1 MSRSI
6 RRLRLALPASLIAL
20 GAAAALAVPAQA
32 ASSWSP
38 PVQLPAGCVSSGSV
52 PGLAVNAAGTEAA
65 AGSQLN
71 ADNSSSVLV
80 CTSADGQTWPAPA
93 TVGQGNNPAVAL
105 APDGRAV
112 TAWEGGPFT
121 APVIQ
126 ASVRPPGGTWSA
138 PVTVGTDARGPLIGI
153 DRSGNAI
160 IAWMGATGAIHT
172 ASLPAGGSWT
182 PAQTLATTNYGSGLD
197 MAVNSAGS
205 AVLTWAA
212 KGTGVVGTYADSG
225 TILGGFAAP
234 VKVGLPPYPG
244 GRTSVALNDAGQA
257 VMVWARG
264 LGAANVAATRSAA
277 GTWSAA
283 VQLSAN
289 EAGKLDVA
297 IDGAGDAVATFEQYV
312 PGTSI
317 IALYASKLPAGGS
330 WGPPALLSA
339 PGDSI
344 SNSLGGR
351 VVADSAGTFV
361 IAWTDGT
368 TRTLNT
374 LTSPPG
380 GGFGPATTLAPNVT
394 QINGLQIAPGHA
406 VLTFNSVVTTEPVS

>member
-6 RRLRLALPASLIAL
+6 RRLCLGLPASLIAL
-20 GAAAALAVPAQA
+20 GAGTALAVPAQA

-71 ADNSSSVLV
+71 ADNNSSVLV
-80 CTSADGQTWPAPA
+80 CTSAGGQTWPAPA
-93 TVGQGNNPAVAL
+93 TVGQGTSPAVAL

-160 IAWMGATGAIHT
+160 IAWAGGTGTIHA

-182 PAQTLATTNYGSGLD
+182 PVHTLATNYGSGLD

-264 LGAANVAATRSAA
+264 LGAVNVAATRSAA

-283 VQLSAN
+283 VQLSPN
-289 EAGKLDVA
+289 EAGNLSVA
-297 IDGAGDAVATFEQYV
+297 VDGAGDAVATFEQYV
-312 PGTSI
+312 PNTSI

-330 WGPPALLSA
+330 WGPPVLLSA
-339 PGDSI
+339 PGDSV
-344 SNSLGGR
+344 SNFFGGL
-351 VVADSAGTFV
+351 VIADSAGTFV

-368 TRTLNT
+368 TRTLNA

-380 GGFGPATTLAPNVT
+380 GGFGPAVTLAPNVG

>member
-20 GAAAALAVPAQA
+20 GTGTALAVPAQA

-71 ADNSSSVLV
+71 AGNSSSVLV

-93 TVGQGNNPAVAL
+93 TVGEGTSPAVAL
-105 APDGRAV
+105 APDGRVV
-112 TAWEGGPFT
+112 TAWAGGPFT

-160 IAWMGATGAIHT
+160 IAWAGATGTIHT

-182 PAQTLATTNYGSGLD
+182 PAQTLATTNYGSGLA

-212 KGTGVVGTYADSG
+212 KGTGVGTYADSG

-289 EAGKLDVA
+289 EAGNLDVA

-312 PGTSI
+312 PNTSI

-339 PGDSI
+339 PGDSV
-344 SNSLGGR
+344 SNFFGGR

-368 TRTLNT
+368 TRTLNA

-380 GGFGPATTLAPNVT
+380 GGFGPAITLAPNVS

-406 VLTFNSVVTTEPVS
+406 ALTFNSVVTTEAVS

>member
-283 VQLSAN
+283 VVLSAN

>member
-6 RRLRLALPASLIAL
+6 RRLRLALPALLIAL
-20 GAAAALAVPAQA
+20 GTATALAVPAQA

-38 PVQLPAGCVSSGSV
+38 PVQLPAGCVSSGSQ

-93 TVGQGNNPAVAL
+93 TVGQGTSAAVAL

-112 TAWEGGPFT
+112 TAWDGGPYT

-160 IAWMGATGAIHT
+160 IAWMGATGTVYT

-182 PAQTLATTNYGSGLD
+182 PAQTLANTNYGSGLA

-244 GRTSVALNDAGQA
+244 GRTSLALNDAGQA

-289 EAGKLDVA
+289 EAGNLNVA

-312 PGTSI
+312 PNTSI

-339 PGDSI
+339 PGDSV
-344 SNSLGGR
+344 SNFSGGR

-368 TRTLNT
+368 TRTLNV

-380 GGFGPATTLAPNVT
+380 GGFGPATSFPNVG
-394 QINGLQIAPGHA
+394 QINQLVIAPGHA
-406 VLTFNSVVTTEPVS
+406 ALTFNSVVTTEPVS

>member
-20 GAAAALAVPAQA
+20 GAGTALAVPAQA

-52 PGLAVNAAGTEAA
+52 PGLAVNAAGMEAA

-93 TVGQGNNPAVAL
+93 TVGQGTSPAVAL

-112 TAWEGGPFT
+112 TAWEGGPFN

-172 ASLPAGGSWT
+172 ASLPVGGSWT

-289 EAGKLDVA
+289 EAGNLDVA

-339 PGDSI
+339 PGDSV
-344 SNSLGGR
+344 SNFFGGR

-368 TRTLNT
+368 TRTLNA

-380 GGFGPATTLAPNVT
+380 GGFGPAITLAPNVS

>member
-1 MSRSI
+1 MSQSI
-6 RRLRLALPASLIAL
+6 RRFRLALPASLIAL
-20 GAAAALAVPAQA
+20 GAGTALAVPAQA

-38 PVQLPAGCVSSGSV
+38 PVQLPAGCASSGSQ

-65 AGSQLN
+65 AGSQQN

-93 TVGQGNNPAVAL
+93 TVGQGGSPAVAL

-112 TAWEGGPFT
+112 TAWLGGPFT

-138 PVTVGTDARGPLIGI
+138 PVTVGSDASGPLIGI

-160 IAWMGATGAIHT
+160 IAWAAAGTIHT

-182 PAQTLATTNYGSGLD
+182 PAQTLATNYGSGLA
-197 MAVNSAGS
+197 MAANSAGS
-205 AVLTWAA
+205 AVLTWAT
-212 KGTGVVGTYADSG
+212 KGTGPGTYADSG

-244 GRTSVALNDAGQA
+244 GRTSVALNDTGQA
-257 VMVWARG
+257 AMVWAQG
-264 LGAANVAATRSAA
+264 LGAVNVAATRSAA
-277 GTWSAA
+277 GTWSAP
-283 VQLSAN
+283 VQLSSN
-289 EAGKLDVA
+289 EGGNLSVA
-297 IDGAGDAVATFEQYV
+297 IDGAGDAVATFEQDV
-312 PGTSI
+312 PNTSI

-339 PGDSI
+339 PGDSV
-344 SNSLGGR
+344 SSSWGGR

-361 IAWTDGT
+361 LAWADMT
-368 TRTLNT
+368 TRTVNV

-380 GGFGPATTLAPNVT
+380 GGFGPAVALAPNVDH
-394 QINGLQIAPGHA
+394 INNLQIAPGHA
-406 VLTFNSVVTTEPVS
+406 VLTFNSVVTSEPVS

>member
-6 RRLRLALPASLIAL
+6 RRLRLALPASLLAL
-20 GAAAALAVPAQA
+20 GAGTALAAPAQA

-52 PGLAVNAAGTEAA
+52 PGLAVNTAGTEAA

-93 TVGQGNNPAVAL
+93 TVGQGTSPAVAL

-112 TAWEGGPFT
+112 TAWEGGPFN

-172 ASLPAGGSWT
+172 ASLPVGGSWT
-182 PAQTLATTNYGSGLD
+182 PAQTLATTNYGSGLA
-197 MAVNSAGS
+197 MAVSSAGS

-289 EAGKLDVA
+289 EAGNLDVA

-339 PGDSI
+339 PGDSV
-344 SNSLGGR
+344 SNFFGGR

-368 TRTLNT
+368 TRTLNA

-380 GGFGPATTLAPNVT
+380 GGFGPAITLAPNVS

>member
-20 GAAAALAVPAQA
+20 GAGTALAVPAQA

-71 ADNSSSVLV
+71 ADNSVSVLV

-93 TVGQGNNPAVAL
+93 TVGQGTSPAVAL

-257 VMVWARG
+257 VMVWAQG

-289 EAGKLDVA
+289 EAGNLDVA
-297 IDGAGDAVATFEQYV
+297 IDGAGDAVATFKQYV
-312 PGTSI
+312 PNTSI
-317 IALYASKLPAGGS
+317 IAQYASKLPAGGS

-339 PGDSI
+339 PGDSV
-344 SNSLGGR
+344 SNFFGGR

-368 TRTLNT
+368 TRTLNA

-380 GGFGPATTLAPNVT
+380 GGFGPAITLAPNVT

-406 VLTFNSVVTTEPVS
+406 VLTFNSVVTTEPAS

>member
-20 GAAAALAVPAQA
+20 GAGTALAVPAQA

-93 TVGQGNNPAVAL
+93 TVGQGASAAVAL

-112 TAWEGGPFT
+112 TAWDGGPYT

-160 IAWMGATGAIHT
+160 IAWMGATGTIHT

-182 PAQTLATTNYGSGLD
+182 PAQTLATTNSGSGLA

-264 LGAANVAATRSAA
+264 LGAVNVAATRSAA

-283 VQLSAN
+283 VQLSAS
-289 EAGKLDVA
+289 EAGNLNVA

-339 PGDSI
+339 PGDSV
-344 SNSLGGR
+344 SNFFGGR

-368 TRTLNT
+368 TRTLNV

-380 GGFGPATTLAPNVT
+380 GGFGPATSFSNVG
-394 QINGLQIAPGHA
+394 QINQLVIAPGHA
-406 VLTFNSVVTTEPVS
+406 ALTFNSVVTTEPVS

>member
-20 GAAAALAVPAQA
+20 GAATALAVPAQA

-80 CTSADGQTWPAPA
+80 CTSADGQAWPAPA
-93 TVGQGNNPAVAL
+93 AAGQGASPAVAL
-105 APDGRAV
+105 APDGRVV

-160 IAWMGATGAIHT
+160 IAWMGATGVIHA

-182 PAQTLATTNYGSGLD
+182 PAQTLATTNYGSGLA

-257 VMVWARG
+257 EMVWARG

-283 VQLSAN
+283 VVLSAN
-289 EAGKLDVA
+289 EAGNLNVA
-297 IDGAGDAVATFEQYV
+297 IDGAGDAIATFEQYV
-312 PGTSI
+312 PNTSI
-317 IALYASKLPAGGS
+317 VALYASKLLAGGS

-339 PGDSI
+339 PGDSV
-344 SNSLGGR
+344 SNFFGGR

-361 IAWTDGT
+361 LAWTDGT
-368 TRTLNT
+368 TRTLNM

-380 GGFGPATTLAPNVT
+380 GGFGPAASFPNVG
-394 QINGLQIAPGHA
+394 QINQLVIAPGHA

>member
-6 RRLRLALPASLIAL
+6 RRLRLALPALLIAL
-20 GAAAALAVPAQA
+20 GTATALAVPAQA

-38 PVQLPAGCVSSGSV
+38 PVQLPAGCVSSGSQ

-93 TVGQGNNPAVAL
+93 TVGQGTSAAVAL

-112 TAWEGGPFT
+112 TAWDGGSYT

-160 IAWMGATGAIHT
+160 IAWMGATGSVYT

-182 PAQTLATTNYGSGLD
+182 PAQTLANTNYGSGLA

-289 EAGKLDVA
+289 EAGNLNVA

-312 PGTSI
+312 PNTSI

-339 PGDSI
+339 PGDSV
-344 SNSLGGR
+344 SNFFGGR

-368 TRTLNT
+368 TRTLNV

-380 GGFGPATTLAPNVT
+380 GGFGPATSFPNVG
-394 QINGLQIAPGHA
+394 QINQLVIAPGHA
-406 VLTFNSVVTTEPVS
+406 ALTFNSVVTTEPVS

>member
-1 MSRSI
+1 MVV
-6 RRLRLALPASLIAL
+6 
-20 GAAAALAVPAQA
+20 AVPLELL
-32 ASSWSP
+32 ASP
-38 PVQLPAGCVSSGSV
+38 LKNGRLPAGCVSSGSV

-71 ADNSSSVLV
+71 ADNSVSVLV
-80 CTSADGQTWPAPA
+80 CTSADEQTWPAPA
-93 TVGQGNNPAVAL
+93 TVGQGTSPAVAL

-257 VMVWARG
+257 VMVWAQG
-264 LGAANVAATRSAA
+264 LGALNVAATRSAA

-289 EAGKLDVA
+289 EAGNLDVA
-297 IDGAGDAVATFEQYV
+297 IDGAGDAVATFKQYV
-312 PGTSI
+312 PNTSI
-317 IALYASKLPAGGS
+317 IAQYASKLPAGGS

-339 PGDSI
+339 PGDSV
-344 SNSLGGR
+344 SNFFGGR

-368 TRTLNT
+368 TRTLNA

-380 GGFGPATTLAPNVT
+380 GGFGPAITLAPNVT

-406 VLTFNSVVTTEPVS
+406 VLTFNSVVTTEPAS

>member
-6 RRLRLALPASLIAL
+6 RRLRLTLPALLIAL
-20 GAAAALAVPAQA
+20 GAGTALAVPAQA

-80 CTSADGQTWPAPA
+80 CTSAGGQTWPAPA
-93 TVGQGNNPAVAL
+93 TVGQGTSPAVAL

-126 ASVRPPGGTWSA
+126 ASARPPGGTWSA

-153 DRSGNAI
+153 DRSGNTI
-160 IAWMGATGAIHT
+160 IAWAGGTGTIHT

-182 PAQTLATTNYGSGLD
+182 PAQTLATNYGSGLA

-212 KGTGVVGTYADSG
+212 KGTGVGTYADSG

-244 GRTSVALNDAGQA
+244 GRTSVALNNAGQA

-264 LGAANVAATRSAA
+264 LGAVNVAATRSAA

-289 EAGKLDVA
+289 EAGNLDVA

-312 PGTSI
+312 PNTSI

-339 PGDSI
+339 PGDSV
-344 SNSLGGR
+344 SNFFGGL
-351 VVADSAGTFV
+351 VAADSAGTFV
-361 IAWTDGT
+361 ITWTDGT
-368 TRTLNT
+368 TRTLNA

-380 GGFGPATTLAPNVT
+380 GGFGPAVTLAPNVG

>member
-1 MSRSI
+1 MSSFI
-6 RRLRLALPASLIAL
+6 RRGGLALPALLITITT
-20 GAAAALAVPAQA
+20 GTALAVPAQA

-93 TVGQGNNPAVAL
+93 TVGQGTSPAVAL

-112 TAWEGGPFT
+112 TAWDGGPFN

-126 ASVRPPGGTWSA
+126 ASVRPPGGTWST

-153 DRSGNAI
+153 DRAGNAI
-160 IAWMGATGAIHT
+160 IAWAGAAGTIHT

-182 PAQTLATTNYGSGLD
+182 PAQTLATNYGSGLA

-212 KGTGVVGTYADSG
+212 KGTGVGTYADSG

-257 VMVWARG
+257 AMVWAMG
-264 LGAANVAATRSAA
+264 LGAVNVAATRSAA
-277 GTWSAA
+277 GTWSAPA
-283 VQLSAN
+283 QLSAN
-289 EAGKLDVA
+289 EAGNLNVA
-297 IDGAGDAVATFEQYV
+297 IDGAGDAVATFKQYV
-312 PGTSI
+312 PNTSI

-330 WGPPALLSA
+330 WGAAGPAVPARGLRVELLRRPRRGRLRRDLRHRLDRRHHQDPERAHQPARRRLRARHFLPRRGSDQPA
-339 PGDSI
+339 RDRPGSCGADLQ
-344 SNSLGGR
+344 LGG
-351 VVADSAGTFV
+351 D
-361 IAWTDGT
+361 
-368 TRTLNT
+368 
-374 LTSPPG
+374 
-380 GGFGPATTLAPNVT
+380 
-394 QINGLQIAPGHA
+394 H
-406 VLTFNSVVTTEPVS
+406 

>member
-6 RRLRLALPASLIAL
+6 RRLRLALPALLIAL
-20 GAAAALAVPAQA
+20 GTATALAVPAQA

-38 PVQLPAGCVSSGSV
+38 PVQLPAGCVSSGSQ

-93 TVGQGNNPAVAL
+93 TVGQGTSAAVAL

-112 TAWEGGPFT
+112 TAWDGGPYT

-160 IAWMGATGAIHT
+160 IAWMGATGTVYT

-182 PAQTLATTNYGSGLD
+182 PAQTLANTNYGSGLA

-289 EAGKLDVA
+289 EAGNLNVA

-312 PGTSI
+312 PNTSI
-317 IALYASKLPAGGS
+317 IALYASKLP
-330 WGPPALLSA
+330 PAA
-339 PGDSI
+339 PGDRRPCCPRPGTPCRTS
-344 SNSLGGR
+344 
-351 VVADSAGTFV
+351 SAAASWPT
-361 IAWTDGT
+361 
-368 TRTLNT
+368 
-374 LTSPPG
+374 PPG
-380 GGFGPATTLAPNVT
+380 PSSSPGPTGP
-394 QINGLQIAPGHA
+394 PG
-406 VLTFNSVVTTEPVS
+406 P

>member
-6 RRLRLALPASLIAL
+6 LRLALPASLIAL
-20 GAAAALAVPAQA
+20 GAGTALAVPAQA

-93 TVGQGNNPAVAL
+93 TVGQGTSPAVAL

-112 TAWEGGPFT
+112 TASEGGPST

-153 DRSGNAI
+153 DRSGDAI
-160 IAWMGATGAIHT
+160 IAWPGAAGTIHT

-182 PAQTLATTNYGSGLD
+182 PAQTLATTNYGSGLA

-289 EAGKLDVA
+289 EAGNLNVA

-312 PGTSI
+312 PNTSI

-339 PGDSI
+339 PGDSV
-344 SNSLGGR
+344 SNFFGGR

-368 TRTLNT
+368 TRTLNV

-380 GGFGPATTLAPNVT
+380 GGFGPATSFPNVG
-394 QINGLQIAPGHA
+394 QINQLVIAPGHA
-406 VLTFNSVVTTEPVS
+406 ALTFNSVVTTEPVS

>member
-6 RRLRLALPASLIAL
+6 RRLRLALPALLIAL
-20 GAAAALAVPAQA
+20 GTSTALAVPAQA

-38 PVQLPAGCVSSGSV
+38 PVQLPAGCVSSGSQ

-71 ADNSSSVLV
+71 ADNSTSVLV
-80 CTSADGQTWPAPA
+80 CTSANGQTWPAPA
-93 TVGQGNNPAVAL
+93 TVGQGTSPAVAL

-153 DRSGNAI
+153 DRTGNAI
-160 IAWMGATGAIHT
+160 IAWAGASGTTIHT
-172 ASLPAGGSWT
+172 ASLPAGGNWT
-182 PAQTLATTNYGSGLD
+182 PVQTLATNYGSGLD

-257 VMVWARG
+257 AMVWARG
-264 LGAANVAATRSAA
+264 LGAINVAATRSSA
-277 GTWSAA
+277 GTWSAP
-283 VQLSAN
+283 VQLSSN
-289 EAGKLDVA
+289 EAGNLDVA
-297 IDGAGDAVATFEQYV
+297 MDGAGDAVATFEQYV

-330 WGPPALLSA
+330 WGPPTQLSA
-339 PGDSI
+339 PGDSV
-344 SNSLGGR
+344 SNSYGGR

-361 IAWTDGT
+361 LAWADQT
-368 TRTLNT
+368 TRTLNV

-380 GGFGPATTLAPNVT
+380 GGFGPAVTLAPNVDH
-394 QINGLQIAPGHA
+394 INNLQIAPGHA
-406 VLTFNSVVTTEPVS
+406 VLTFNSVVTSEPVS

>member
-1 MSRSI
+1 
-6 RRLRLALPASLIAL
+6 
-20 GAAAALAVPAQA
+20 
-32 ASSWSP
+32 
-38 PVQLPAGCVSSGSV
+38 VSSGSV
-52 PGLAVNAAGTEAA
+52 PGLAVNAAGTGAA
-65 AGSQLN
+65 AGSQVN

-80 CTSADGQTWPAPA
+80 CTSADGQTWLGPA
-93 TVGQGNNPAVAL
+93 TVGQGASAAVAL

-112 TAWEGGPFT
+112 TAWDGGPYT

-138 PVTVGTDARGPLIGI
+138 PVTVGADARGPLIGI

-160 IAWMGATGAIHT
+160 IAWMGATGTIHT

-182 PAQTLATTNYGSGLD
+182 PAQALANTNYGSGLA

-289 EAGKLDVA
+289 EAGNLNVA

-312 PGTSI
+312 PNTSI

-339 PGDSI
+339 PGDSV
-344 SNSLGGR
+344 SNFFGGR

-361 IAWTDGT
+361 IAWTDQT
-368 TRTLNT
+368 TRTLNV

-380 GGFGPATTLAPNVT
+380 GGFGPATSFPNVG
-394 QINGLQIAPGHA
+394 QINQLVIAPGHA
-406 VLTFNSVVTTEPVS
+406 ALTFNSVVTTEPVS

>member
-1 MSRSI
+1 
-6 RRLRLALPASLIAL
+6 
-20 GAAAALAVPAQA
+20 
-32 ASSWSP
+32 
-38 PVQLPAGCVSSGSV
+38 
-52 PGLAVNAAGTEAA
+52 
-65 AGSQLN
+65 
-71 ADNSSSVLV
+71 
-80 CTSADGQTWPAPA
+80 
-93 TVGQGNNPAVAL
+93 
-105 APDGRAV
+105 
-112 TAWEGGPFT
+112 
-121 APVIQ
+121 
-126 ASVRPPGGTWSA
+126 
-138 PVTVGTDARGPLIGI
+138 LIGI

-160 IAWMGATGAIHT
+160 IAWAGATGTIHT

-182 PAQTLATTNYGSGLD
+182 PVHSLAANYGSGLD

-212 KGTGVVGTYADSG
+212 KGTGVGTYADSG

-283 VQLSAN
+283 VQLSSN
-289 EAGKLDVA
+289 EAGNLDVA

-312 PGTSI
+312 PNTSI

-339 PGDSI
+339 PGDSV
-344 SNSLGGR
+344 SNFLGGR

-368 TRTLNT
+368 TRTLNV

-380 GGFGPATTLAPNVT
+380 GGFGAAVTLAPNVT
-394 QINGLQIAPGHA
+394 QINNLQIAPGHA
-406 VLTFNSVVTTEPVS
+406 VLTFNSVVTSEPVS

>member
-6 RRLRLALPASLIAL
+6 RRFRLALPVLLIAL
-20 GAAAALAVPAQA
+20 GTATALAVPAQA

-52 PGLAVNAAGTEAA
+52 PGLAVNAAGVEAA
-65 AGSQLN
+65 AGSQQN

-93 TVGQGNNPAVAL
+93 TVGQGGSPAVAL

-112 TAWEGGPFT
+112 TAWLGGPFT

-138 PVTVGTDARGPLIGI
+138 PVTVGSDASGPLIGI

-160 IAWMGATGAIHT
+160 IAWAAAGTIHT

-182 PAQTLATTNYGSGLD
+182 PAQTLASNYGSGLA
-197 MAVNSAGS
+197 MAANSAGS
-205 AVLTWAA
+205 AVLTWAT
-212 KGTGVVGTYADSG
+212 KGTGPGTYADSG

-264 LGAANVAATRSAA
+264 LGAVNVAATRSAA

-289 EAGKLDVA
+289 EGGNLSVA
-297 IDGAGDAVATFEQYV
+297 IDGAGDAVATFEQDV
-312 PGTSI
+312 PNTSI

-330 WGPPALLSA
+330 WGPPTLLSA
-339 PGDSI
+339 PGDSV
-344 SNSLGGR
+344 SNFWGGR

-361 IAWTDGT
+361 LAWTDMT
-368 TRTLNT
+368 TRTVNV

-380 GGFGPATTLAPNVT
+380 GGFGPATSFPNVS
-394 QINGLQIAPGHA
+394 QINQLVIAPGHA
-406 VLTFNSVVTTEPVS
+406 ALTFNSVVTTEPVS

>member
-6 RRLRLALPASLIAL
+6 RRLRLALAALLIAL
-20 GAAAALAVPAQA
+20 GTATALAVPAQA
-32 ASSWSP
+32 AGSWSP

-52 PGLAVNAAGTEAA
+52 PGLAVNAAGKEAA
-65 AGSQLN
+65 AGSQVN

-93 TVGQGNNPAVAL
+93 TVGQGANAAVAL

-112 TAWEGGPFT
+112 TAWAGGPFT

-160 IAWMGATGAIHT
+160 IAWAGTTGTIRT

-182 PAQTLATTNYGSGLD
+182 PAQTLATTNYGSGLA

-212 KGTGVVGTYADSG
+212 KGTGVGTYADSG

-289 EAGKLDVA
+289 EAGNLDVA

-339 PGDSI
+339 PGDSV
-344 SNSLGGR
+344 SNFWGGR

-361 IAWTDGT
+361 LAWTDKT
-368 TRTLNT
+368 TRTLNV

-380 GGFGPATTLAPNVT
+380 GGFGPAVTLAPNVD
-394 QINGLQIAPGHA
+394 QINNLQIAPGHA
-406 VLTFNSVVTTEPVS
+406 VLTFNSVVTSEPVS